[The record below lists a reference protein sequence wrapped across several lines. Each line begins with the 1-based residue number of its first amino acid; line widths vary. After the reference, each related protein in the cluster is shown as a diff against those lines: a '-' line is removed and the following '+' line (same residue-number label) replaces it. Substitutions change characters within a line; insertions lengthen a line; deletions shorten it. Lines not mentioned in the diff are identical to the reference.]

1 MIERASCQLRELG
14 LLDIGWCRPLKFC
27 KLYCYK
33 RTSSLNMLTKILVSI
48 NWYQISGIGDSGP
61 AY

>member
-1 MIERASCQLRELG
+1 
-14 LLDIGWCRPLKFC
+14 
-27 KLYCYK
+27 
-33 RTSSLNMLTKILVSI
+33 MLTKILVSI